1 MRKRLEDELAALRE
15 QDQFRELSIPF
26 GIDLGSNDYLGLSS
40 NPRLKDAIVR
50 AVNGDARVAST
61 GSRLLSGN
69 SERWEV
75 LEAQFADFMGTEAAL
90 YFPSGYAANIG
101 LLTSVLKRTDTVFSD
116 SSNHASILDGIRLSF
131 ARKVVFPHLDLDYLE
146 TAMKRVTSGN
156 RVVVVESLFSMEGD
170 RAPLRGLIALCSRY
184 NAALIVDEAH
194 STGVEGPE
202 GRGTVASIGRS
213 ETVLATV
220 HTCGKALAS
229 MGAFVAG
236 SRTLRDF
243 LINRARTFIFTTAL
257 PPYCAAHIQEAL
269 KLVQEADGARA
280 RLKELG
286 SYLRWNLKNVG
297 FDTGASDSQII
308 PLVLGSNEAALR
320 FATSV
325 SSAGF
330 SIRAIRPPTVPQG
343 TARLRLSL
351 NANLTLANLDAVTE
365 ALIAARD
372 SEVVRQ

>member
-1 MRKRLEDELAALRE
+1 
-15 QDQFRELSIPF
+15 
-26 GIDLGSNDYLGLSS
+26 
-40 NPRLKDAIVR
+40 
-50 AVNGDARVAST
+50 
-61 GSRLLSGN
+61 
-69 SERWEV
+69 
-75 LEAQFADFMGTEAAL
+75 
-90 YFPSGYAANIG
+90 
-101 LLTSVLKRTDTVFSD
+101 
-116 SSNHASILDGIRLSF
+116 
-131 ARKVVFPHLDLDYLE
+131 
-146 TAMKRVTSGN
+146 
-156 RVVVVESLFSMEGD
+156 
-170 RAPLRGLIALCSRY
+170 
-184 NAALIVDEAH
+184 
-194 STGVEGPE
+194 
-202 GRGTVASIGRS
+202 
-213 ETVLATV
+213 
-220 HTCGKALAS
+220 

-236 SRTLRDF
+236 SGTLRDF

-286 SYLRWNLKNVG
+286 SYLRRNLKNVG